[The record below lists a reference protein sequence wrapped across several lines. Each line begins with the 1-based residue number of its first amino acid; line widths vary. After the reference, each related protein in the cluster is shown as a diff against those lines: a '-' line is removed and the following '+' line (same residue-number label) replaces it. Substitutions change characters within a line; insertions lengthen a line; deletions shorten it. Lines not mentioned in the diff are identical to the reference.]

1 MFSALITGQRLP
13 AAFDPSPGGEL
24 LVVVDPD
31 RSQKLPLSLLHLD
44 DAASGILALS
54 PHLAEQLGLVSD
66 ERLDR
71 AELEARLER
80 AGLELASAD
89 HLFHL
94 PLSEQERLRAEPW
107 GEDTRELTAAD
118 ADAFDAFTALA
129 PEGDLDE
136 AFVELDHWLV
146 VGTFRQ
152 QQLVSVSSMYPW
164 GETAVAD
171 LGVITL
177 PTFRG
182 QGLGRATVRAI
193 SAAALSRGY
202 EPQYRCDLDNAPSA
216 ALARAAGFARF
227 GLWEGLEDGE

>member
-1 MFSALITGQRLP
+1 MFSPLISSQRLP
-13 AAFDPSPGGEL
+13 AAFAPCPEGEM
-24 LVVVDPD
+24 LVVVDPA
-31 RSQKLPLSLLHLD
+31 RSEKLPLSLLRLD
-44 DAASGILALS
+44 GAAGILSLA
-54 PHLAEQLGLVSD
+54 PYLAEQLGLASD

-71 AELEARLER
+71 AGFESRLEQ

-94 PLSEQERLRAEPW
+94 PLAEQEVLREEPW
-107 GEDTRELTAAD
+107 GEGTRELTEAD
-118 ADAFDAFTALA
+118 ADAFAEFTDRA
-129 PEGDLDE
+129 PEDDLDE

-146 VGTFRQ
+146 VGTFRE

-164 GETAVAD
+164 GESTIAD

-177 PTFRG
+177 PQFRG

-193 SAAALSRGY
+193 SAAALARGY

-216 ALARAAGFARF
+216 GLARAAGFARF
-227 GLWEGLEDGE
+227 GLWEGLEDGD

>member
-1 MFSALITGQRLP
+1 MFSALISSQRLP
-13 AAFDPSPGGEL
+13 AAFEPCPDGEL
-24 LVVVDPD
+24 LVVIDPT
-31 RSQKLPLSLLHLD
+31 RSEKLPLSLLRLD
-44 DAASGILALS
+44 GAAGVLSLA
-54 PHLAEQLGLVSD
+54 PYLAAQLGLVSD

-107 GEDTRELTAAD
+107 GEGTRELTAAD
-118 ADAFDAFTALA
+118 ADAFAAFTALA
-129 PEGDLDE
+129 PGDDLDE

-193 SAAALSRGY
+193 SAAALSRGF

-216 ALARAAGFARF
+216 ALARSAGFARF
-227 GLWEGLEDGE
+227 GLWEGLEDGD

>member
-1 MFSALITGQRLP
+1 MFSALISSQRLP
-13 AAFDPSPGGEL
+13 AAFEPCPDGEL
-24 LVVVDPD
+24 LVVIDPT
-31 RSQKLPLSLLHLD
+31 RSEKLPLSLLRLEVRPGSSPFPYL
-44 DAASGILALS
+44 AA
-54 PHLAEQLGLVSD
+54 QLGLA
-66 ERLDR
+66 RRAPDR

-80 AGLELASAD
+80 AGSSSPAPTTCSTS
-89 HLFHL
+89 
-94 PLSEQERLRAEPW
+94 LSEQERLRAEPW
-107 GEDTRELTAAD
+107 GEGTRELTAAD
-118 ADAFDAFTALA
+118 ADAFAAFTALA
-129 PEGDLDE
+129 PGDDLDE

-164 GETAVAD
+164 GETTIAD

-177 PTFRG
+177 PQFRG

-202 EPQYRCDLDNAPSA
+202 EPQYRCDLGNAPSA